1 MKTPPKITTDS
12 YFDYLTDE
20 WVSTVTVR
28 IKAERSSAPVP
39 APGSAELQPQIT
51 PIKEPWF
58 NEYDCISSLPT
69 KPLQNLQ
76 TSPPHN
82 LETDRL
88 QKALDDLKANKELY
102 NLKFKQIPYDI

>member
-12 YFDYLTDE
+12 YFDHLTDE

-28 IKAERSSAPVP
+28 IKAERSSAP
-39 APGSAELQPQIT
+39 GSAELQPQIT
-51 PIKEPWF
+51 HIKEPWF

-69 KPLQNLQ
+69 KPLQSLQ

-82 LETDRL
+82 LETNRL
-88 QKALDDLKANKELY
+88 QKALDDLKANNELY
-102 NLKFKQIPYDI
+102 NLKVPYDI